1 MKKLIAGLLLLGSL
15 YSQDFFKFST
25 IYGAYSLTSPLT
37 KDQTYQVSNGALQ
50 EIQEELEDHGS
61 ITFGIRKLARFGY
74 ENKSEVWYSG
84 KEAPINESVAIGNIA
99 RGWEY
104 VLEYSDHKEF
114 GEEFNEQEYMIR
126 YLHPNFIAK
135 ASYDYRGLEDLEFGS
150 LDMRYRI
157 NKNNIDFS
165 VGVAGRS
172 HPAYLDFLPIDLW
185 WDEQGI
191 DTTEYI
197 PFWLFAYD
205 KGYTDEWTQQY
216 TQYGYAYYDYLWWD
230 EQGNLVATTD
240 EEFYT
245 LVYGEIVDEYNEDYA
260 RDLGYQHELSLS
272 LGVDY
277 YKYNPNNWVHFW
289 ATAYPFNKGMSDYSF
304 NYDVVDNNIDY
315 DLGMVLGWKLSKK
328 FGVFFE
334 ARYLNM
340 YNIQSYEAKSGF
352 NWLIY

>member
-150 LDMRYRI
+150 LDMR
-157 NKNNIDFS
+157 
-165 VGVAGRS
+165 
-172 HPAYLDFLPIDLW
+172 
-185 WDEQGI
+185 
-191 DTTEYI
+191 
-197 PFWLFAYD
+197 
-205 KGYTDEWTQQY
+205 
-216 TQYGYAYYDYLWWD
+216 
-230 EQGNLVATTD
+230 
-240 EEFYT
+240 
-245 LVYGEIVDEYNEDYA
+245 
-260 RDLGYQHELSLS
+260 
-272 LGVDY
+272 
-277 YKYNPNNWVHFW
+277 
-289 ATAYPFNKGMSDYSF
+289 
-304 NYDVVDNNIDY
+304 
-315 DLGMVLGWKLSKK
+315 
-328 FGVFFE
+328 
-334 ARYLNM
+334 
-340 YNIQSYEAKSGF
+340 
-352 NWLIY
+352 